1 MSTPTTFNDLT
12 WDGHDWRDSDGNIVA
27 RKALPR
33 VKSNRKRIL
42 IAVIVALFVIVPLI
56 NRAVTTVQNADVK
69 ANAPAYTIGSDPTL
83 HVNDAAA
90 AAQEEW
96 DSFTAQERATVCQNV
111 QNAGSPTLAAESMRQ
126 IAIDTTDDPQAV
138 IDAYAA
144 LFTRVCNPSS
154 LLGLRGS
161 GVAAVTG

>member
-1 MSTPTTFNDLT
+1 
-12 WDGHDWRDSDGNIVA
+12 
-27 RKALPR
+27 
-33 VKSNRKRIL
+33 
-42 IAVIVALFVIVPLI
+42 
-56 NRAVTTVQNADVK
+56 
-69 ANAPAYTIGSDPTL
+69 
-83 HVNDAAA
+83 
-90 AAQEEW
+90 
-96 DSFTAQERATVCQNV
+96 
-111 QNAGSPTLAAESMRQ
+111 MRQ